1 MRLTRKTLV
10 TAPTLTLVSA
20 AEIEAQC
27 NAIGIGATD
36 FTPFVETA
44 TDHVATICDRA
55 FLTQTWKGYLDRFPG
70 DYEIELPL
78 GQLQSVTSITYYDTN
93 GTSAVYAASN
103 YGVDV
108 ASDPGRI
115 ILEYQKLWP
124 TVTLRNTN
132 PIEVLF
138 VCGWTSAAA
147 VPAAIKHAIR
157 LLAAHY
163 YEHREEVVLG
173 NSSAVQS
180 ALLSA
185 GAESLLRNWR
195 LY

>member
-1 MRLTRKTLV
+1 MRLTKKTLI
-10 TAPTLTLVSA
+10 TASTLTLVSA

-27 NAIGIGATD
+27 NAVGIGATD
-36 FTPFVETA
+36 FVPFVETA
-44 TDHVATICDRA
+44 TEHVATICERA
-55 FLTQTWKGYLDRFPG
+55 MLTQTWKGYLDRFPG

-103 YGVDV
+103 YGVDI
-108 ASDPGRI
+108 ASEPGRI
-115 ILEYQKLWP
+115 VLEYQKLWP
-124 TVTLRNTN
+124 TTTLRNTN
-132 PIEVLF
+132 PIEIVF
-138 VCGWTSAAA
+138 VAGWTSVAL

-173 NSSAVQS
+173 NSAAVQS

-185 GAESLLRNWR
+185 GAGDLLRNWR
-195 LY
+195 MF

>member
-44 TDHVATICDRA
+44 TEHVSTICDRA
-55 FLTQTWKGYLDRFPG
+55 FLTQTWRGYLDYFPADG
-70 DYEIELPL
+70 EIELPL
-78 GQLQSVTSITYYDTN
+78 GTLQSVTSIKYFDTAATEATYALT
-93 GTSAVYAASN
+93 N

-115 ILEYQKLWP
+115 VLEYQKLWP

-138 VCGWTSAAA
+138 VCGWTSAAL
-147 VPAAIKHAIR
+147 VPSAIKHAIR

-180 ALLSA
+180 ALLAA
-185 GAESLLRNWR
+185 GADSLLRNWR